1 MILLKRLVIVWLVA
15 TQVCWFAL
23 PVDARGCKRR
33 GGGCGGCGNECSA
46 PGSGGEVNY
55 VEQQVTAYRA
65 ECREKEV
72 EVTVNRMVS
81 RVVEENYKYTENVLV
96 SAPEKRTVTVNVC
109 QTKEVPYTY
118 NVVVPVTVQ
127 EKRTVTTYQCQTKT
141 VPVTVNVCVPVWAQE
156 KRTVTTYACVPQEVE
171 RTVPVCRMVASACVD
186 PCTGCARTVCKPVT
200 EWQTVKQ
207 TVMTRVPQTQ
217 EVTVNVCR
225 YQTEQ
230 RTVNQTVSE
239 MVPVTRE
246 VTVNV
251 CKYQTEQRTGTR
263 MVSEMVA
270 QTREVTVNVCRWQA
284 VERAG
289 VNRRVVCEVVPEKVK
304 QKVSEIVMV
313 PYTTTVRVP
322 AGGCYT
328 AAGCGA
334 PAGCR

>member
-1 MILLKRLVIVWLVA
+1 MVLLKRLVVVWLVA
-15 TQVCWFAL
+15 AQFWWFAL
-23 PVDARGCKRR
+23 PAEARGCKRA
-33 GGGCGGCGNECSA
+33 CGGCGSECYS
-46 PGSGGEVNY
+46 PSCGEVTY

-65 ECREKEV
+65 ECRVKEV

-109 QTKEVPYTY
+109 QTREVPYTY
-118 NVVVPVTVQ
+118 NVIVPTTVQ
-127 EKRTVTTYQCQTKT
+127 EKRTVTTYQCQTRT
-141 VPVTVNVCVPVWAQE
+141 VPVTVNVCVPVWGQE

-171 RTVPVCRMVASACVD
+171 RQVPVCRMVASECVD
-186 PCTGCARTVCKPVT
+186 PCTGCARTVCRPVT

-230 RTVNQTVSE
+230 RTVNQMVSE
-239 MVPVTRE
+239 VVPVTRE

-251 CKYQTEQRTGTR
+251 CKYQTEQRTATR
-263 MVSEMVA
+263 LVSELVP

-284 VERAG
+284 VERTG
-289 VNRRVVCEVVPEKVK
+289 VSRRLVCEVVPQTVK
-304 QKVSEIVMV
+304 QTVTEVVMV

-322 AGGCYT
+322 VQACGT
-328 AAGCGA
+328 APCSH
-334 PAGCR
+334 